1 MVNRVFTAPVFPLRS
16 TIHDP
21 RSTRLIAGLA
31 AFIFAL
37 TPLAADAGGLI
48 RDAEIEHTLRAYA
61 DPIFTAAG
69 IPPEDVR
76 VLIVDD
82 PSINAYVAGG
92 LNMFIHTGIILAADK
107 PGMLI
112 GVMAHETGHIA
123 GAHLSQMGEKSTR
136 AMLGGAI
143 GALIGVAAIA
153 AGGSNGAAAGGGI
166 IMGSQSMAQRQFMG
180 DIRQNETSADQAGL
194 RFLDSLDISGSGM
207 LEMFEKLRLDE
218 QSHNTQTDPF
228 LRDHPLTSDRIG
240 VMRDHVNESS
250 VPKDQVPAAFVMM
263 HARMRAKLIGFTK
276 PYSEVLA
283 DYPLTDA
290 SVPARYARAI
300 ADFKRGK
307 LADALNGMNRLIAE
321 QPQDAFF
328 YDTKGQMLFENGRL
342 KDAADAYASAAR
354 YAPRNALILT
364 DEAGCFTAQENPALL
379 PRAVAL
385 LEQSKEIDDS
395 YDVTWRELAI
405 AYGRQGRMGLSYMAL
420 AEEASLSGDYKTVLQ
435 HVARARTYQSDD
447 PSLGLKLD
455 DLEHDAKAQLKAKKD
470 QDLF

>member
-1 MVNRVFTAPVFPLRS
+1 MAARRLTALLCSLVFAAAPM
-16 TIHDP
+16 
-21 RSTRLIAGLA
+21 A
-31 AFIFAL
+31 AN
-37 TPLAADAGGLI
+37 AGGLI

-61 DPIFTAAG
+61 DPIFNAAG

-82 PSINAYVAGG
+82 PAINAYVAGG

-123 GAHLSQMGEKSTR
+123 GAHLSQMGEKSSR

-143 GALIGVAAIA
+143 GALLGVAAMV
-153 AGGSNGAAAGGGI
+153 AGGSNGAQAGGGLI
-166 IMGSQSMAQRQFMG
+166 LGSQAMAQRQFMG

-194 RFLDSLDISGSGM
+194 HFLDMIDISGSGM
-207 LEMFEKLRLDE
+207 LEMFQKLRLDE
-218 QSHNTQTDPF
+218 QGHNTQTDPF

-240 VMRDHVNESS
+240 VMRDHVNESTI
-250 VPKDQVPAAFVMM
+250 PKDQVPAAFIAM
-263 HARMRAKLIGFTK
+263 HQRMLAKLIGFTA
-276 PYSEVLA
+276 PYNEVLA
-283 DYPLTDA
+283 HYPLTDT

-300 ADFKRGK
+300 ADFKRGR
-307 LADALNGMNRLIAE
+307 LDDALGGMNKLIAE
-321 QPQDAFF
+321 HPQDGFF

-342 KDAADAYASAAR
+342 KEAADTYANAAR

-364 DEAGCFTAQENPALL
+364 DEARCYTAQDNPALL
-379 PRAVAL
+379 PRAIAL

-395 YDVTWRELAI
+395 YDVTWRELAV
-405 AYGRQGRMGLSYMAL
+405 AYGREGKMGLSYMAL

-435 HVARARTYQSDD
+435 HVARARTYTSDD
-447 PSLGLKLD
+447 PSLALKLD
-455 DLEHDAKAQLKAKKD
+455 DLERDAKAQLKAQKESGS
-470 QDLF
+470 LF